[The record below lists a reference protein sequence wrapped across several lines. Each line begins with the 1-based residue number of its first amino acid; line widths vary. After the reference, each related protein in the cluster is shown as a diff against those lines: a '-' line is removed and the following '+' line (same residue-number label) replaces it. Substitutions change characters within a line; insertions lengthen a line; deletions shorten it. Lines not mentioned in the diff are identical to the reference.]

1 MNTEIANNIPRELP
15 IAMLTESPTNPRRN
29 FDEGFLKGL
38 DSSIQSQGVLASLLV
53 RPKDQRYEI
62 VFGAQRFRAA
72 QIAGKEI
79 VPVEIRDMTD
89 AQVMEAQLVENL
101 QRRDVHPLEE
111 ARSFKGLLD
120 LEEPTYSIEQI
131 AAKIGKPPAYVA
143 TRLKL
148 TELAEVVVSQHRP
161 WR

>member
-1 MNTEIANNIPRELP
+1 MNTQIANNVPRELP

-38 DSSIQSQGVLASLLV
+38 ASSIQSQGVLASLLV

-89 AQVMEAQLVENL
+89 AQVMEAQLVEL
-101 QRRDVHPLEE
+101 SIVGKSFLCLHA
-111 ARSFKGLLD
+111 AR
-120 LEEPTYSIEQI
+120 
-131 AAKIGKPPAYVA
+131 YV
-143 TRLKL
+143 
-148 TELAEVVVSQHRP
+148 VYM
-161 WR
+161 

>member
-1 MNTEIANNIPRELP
+1 M
-15 IAMLTESPTNPRRN
+15 
-29 FDEGFLKGL
+29 
-38 DSSIQSQGVLASLLV
+38 

-101 QRRDVHPLEE
+101 QRRDVHPMEE
-111 ARSFKGLLD
+111 AEGSLVALHPDVRAMVISFM
-120 LEEPTYSIEQI
+120 
-131 AAKIGKPPAYVA
+131 
-143 TRLKL
+143 
-148 TELAEVVVSQHRP
+148 
-161 WR
+161 